1 MRMAW
6 KLALPALLALLSAA
20 APSRAAE
27 TGAQERASDAA
38 PHTDAATAS
47 RFSRD
52 QWGLDETEW
61 KRYQALMTGIRGSI
75 SPPAL
80 SPVEALGIHA
90 RTDAERD
97 QYAKQFAQIMRED
110 TERVLAFQRA
120 YDKAWKD
127 LNPTG
132 LIADPSR
139 LPAQTPKPGRSQPG
153 DRLLLF
159 VRPGG
164 CAACDT
170 FLAAGLQ
177 GRREGAR
184 LDIYF
189 VGEAADDAI
198 RQWAK
203 SRAIDPGDVRDR
215 RVTLNHERGELAQ
228 AAPGAEPP
236 ALVRVRGG
244 VATRLQAQGN
254 P

>member
-1 MRMAW
+1 MRTAW
-6 KLALPALLALLSAA
+6 NLALPALLALLSAA
-20 APSRAAE
+20 PSRAAE
-27 TGAQERASDAA
+27 TGVQERASDAA
-38 PHTDAATAS
+38 AHTDAAAAS

-61 KRYQALMTGIRGSI
+61 KRYQTLMAGVRGSI
-75 SPPAL
+75 SPPTL
-80 SPVEALGIHA
+80 SPVEVLGIHA

-97 QYAKQFAQIMRED
+97 KYAKQFAQIMRED
-110 TERVLAFQRA
+110 AERVLAFQSA
-120 YDKAWKD
+120 YDRAWQEI
-127 LNPTG
+127 NPSG
-132 LIADPSR
+132 RVADPSR
-139 LPAQTPKPGRSQPG
+139 LPAQSPKPGRSQPG

-164 CAACDT
+164 CAACDKL
-170 FLAAGLQ
+170 LAAGLQ

-189 VGEAADDAI
+189 VGEAPDDAI

-203 SRAIDPGDVRDR
+203 ARAIDPGDVKDR

-244 VATRLQAQGN
+244 EATRLQAQGN
-254 P
+254 R